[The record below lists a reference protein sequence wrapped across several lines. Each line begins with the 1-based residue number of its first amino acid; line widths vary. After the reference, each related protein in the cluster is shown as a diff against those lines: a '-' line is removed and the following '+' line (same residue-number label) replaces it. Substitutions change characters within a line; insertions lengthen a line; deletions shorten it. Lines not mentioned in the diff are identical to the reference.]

1 MIVFAELDE
10 IFDRVITD
18 GDGHV
23 WVHGL
28 APWFP
33 YFQAIIHR
41 ANFAVV

>member
-1 MIVFAELDE
+1 MMVFAELDE
-10 IFDRVITD
+10 IFDRVISD

-41 ANFAVV
+41 AKFEVV